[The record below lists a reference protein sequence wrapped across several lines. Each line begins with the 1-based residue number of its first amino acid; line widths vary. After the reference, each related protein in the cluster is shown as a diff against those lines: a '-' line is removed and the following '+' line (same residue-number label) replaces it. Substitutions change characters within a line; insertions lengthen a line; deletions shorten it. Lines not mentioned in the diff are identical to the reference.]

1 MKNFNKYIAGSSALL
16 SAVFCA
22 ALSLVILAGCMEPGM
37 DLEQNGG
44 LRISVKSDLGRSLF
58 PSHEFTKI
66 TLSFNNT
73 NGSATYADVNLDH
86 NHQYKT
92 INDLPNGE
100 WEITAKGYV
109 KIGGDEYLA
118 AIGTESITVTGNNF
132 QSIQITISA
141 TREGD
146 AGFLSYDIDFP
157 PMVTYAQLYV
167 FKIFGSIWNE
177 DDVVEYKEITNE
189 KEGRITLSP
198 GFYMMS
204 VRLTTPYRTVAWT
217 EVVHIYSNMET
228 VAQREFTEN
237 DLTKLVTVSGT
248 VNITVNNMLPDWCNV
263 ELYESNDYENSY
275 PFDTT
280 FVNYDG
286 EWNIFLPA
294 FNAPTTFYIIVK
306 ARFAGNDYIK
316 EMGIIDL
323 FSGHVDYDTF
333 THNFSDTFIILSGDA
348 NISLNG
354 ETQNHFYLT
363 VKKWNDDW
371 NDWDYFADISVSIDS
386 EEGTYLLY
394 LSKDLINE
402 KIQLLMN
409 GKVIDTVTI
418 EASEVNFNMELHVTN
433 KVVIGGTVGV
443 KLGDVPYTG
452 ELTFEIKDEWDNWY
466 YWGEILDDTWEAEI
480 YAPNYS
486 VEAVIWVWTEET
498 EWYKTGITFTLE
510 SQTFDDP
517 TSQITINKDIIVNI
531 LPKVH
536 SGIRDVFETN
546 GNLSINIPNTEVS
559 LGQTLFAEILD
570 FFSHYTHRPVYT
582 CTWFINGNLQAV
594 TTTISPDPND
604 PDPELNPYFSFS
616 GKVDLPT
623 AGLALGKQYALVV
636 VTIDGTAFAHEF
648 EFVVK

>member
-141 TREGD
+141 TQEGD

-177 DDVVEYKEITNE
+177 DDVVEYKEIANE

-228 VAQREFTEN
+228 VAQKEFTDD
-237 DLTKLVTVSGT
+237 DLTKIVTVSGSA
-248 VNITVNNMLPDWCNV
+248 NITVNNMMPNWCNI
-263 ELYESNDYENSY
+263 ELYESSDYENSDPSY
-275 PFDTT
+275 TDY
-280 FVNYDG
+280 VNYYNNY
-286 EWNIFLPA
+286 EWGLVIPA
-294 FNAPTTFYIIVK
+294 LNASKTFYVI
-306 ARFAGNDYIK
+306 ARAGFAGNIYTVNLGTI
-316 EMGIIDL
+316 EL
-323 FSGHVDYDTF
+323 FTGHYDFGSKTYNF
-333 THNFSDTFIILSGDA
+333 TDTFITVSGSA

-354 ETQNHFYLT
+354 DVLDYVSLIVEKWNTDWDDWEHISYFNFNINDSAYTFYLS
-363 VKKWNDDW
+363 NSLL
-371 NDWDYFADISVSIDS
+371 NEDIR
-386 EEGTYLLY
+386 
-394 LSKDLINE
+394 
-402 KIQLLMN
+402 LLMKN
-409 GKVIDTVTI
+409 KEVDTFN
-418 EASEVNFNMELHVTN
+418 VNSTDYTLNMELHVTD
-433 KVVIGGTVGV
+433 KVIISGTTNIKIGGTPYSGPLEVEV
-443 KLGDVPYTG
+443 IGDWQ
-452 ELTFEIKDEWDNWY
+452 FFWDDSINPS
-466 YWGEILDDTWEAEI
+466 GTWEAEI
-480 YAPNYS
+480 QAPDHPMD
-486 VEAVIWVWTEET
+486 VFIWVWTPET
-498 EWYKTGITFTLE
+498 NWYYTGITFTLE
-510 SQTFDDP
+510 SKTFNVP
-517 TSQITINKDIIVNI
+517 TSEIIINQDIIVNI
-531 LPKVH
+531 HPKVYFD
-536 SGIRDVFETN
+536 IKDVFETN
-546 GNLSINIPNTEVS
+546 RNLEIHYNSNVNAGES
-559 LGQTLFAEILD
+559 LSVQIMDRFIGY
-570 FFSHYTHRPVYT
+570 SHTPVYA
-582 CTWFINGNLQAV
+582 CTWVINGVVKNDII
-594 TTTISPDPND
+594 TTPND
-604 PDPELNPYFSFS
+604 DPTQYYTYL
-616 GKVDLPT
+616 GTADLQT
-623 AGLALGKQYALVV
+623 AGMSGKQYGLVI
-636 VTIDGTAFAHEF
+636 VTIDEVAFAQEF
-648 EFVVK
+648 TFWVD